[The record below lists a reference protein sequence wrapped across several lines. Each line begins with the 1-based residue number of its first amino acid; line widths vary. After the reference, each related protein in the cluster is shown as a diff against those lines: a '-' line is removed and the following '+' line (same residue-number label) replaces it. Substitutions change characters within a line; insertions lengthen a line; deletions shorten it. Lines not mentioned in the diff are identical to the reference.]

1 MRLYDTARGCETVP
15 MVEGGSTDA
24 SAELVR
30 RWLEPAP
37 DGGSR
42 RDAALSA
49 MRDAGKPA
57 DRDLRGINL
66 AGEDLAGVDLSQCD
80 LSGAHLSE
88 ATFEGARFLG
98 CHLEGATLYKAS
110 LQGCEFLGAHL
121 SGAEMSECR
130 AARAGFGGADLSRAT
145 LFGADLAGATLS
157 QSKLHDADL
166 RTANLEGARL
176 READLTGANLTRADL
191 RASDF
196 EGAELSSA
204 DFLDADL
211 RAARLKNVDGYE
223 RATWI
228 GADIRDVDF
237 CGAYM
242 VRRHIMDENFLYEFR
257 RRSRLSEV
265 MYRIW
270 WATSDCGRSFTRWAL
285 WVVFVAAV
293 FAGLY
298 ALVDIDYGDY
308 QTWLSPFY
316 YSVVTMTTLGYGD
329 VLPASGPAQVVA
341 MVEVILGY
349 VALGGLLS
357 IFANKMARR
366 AE

>member
-1 MRLYDTARGCETVP
+1 
-15 MVEGGSTDA
+15 MVDGNSRDE

-37 DGGSR
+37 GGGTR
-42 RDAALSA
+42 RDAALGA
-49 MRDAGKPA
+49 MRDAGRPA
-57 DRDLRGINL
+57 DPDLRGINL
-66 AGEDLAGVDLSQCD
+66 AGEDLSGVDLSQCD

-88 ATFEGARFLG
+88 ATFDGTRFLG

-110 LQGCEFLGAHL
+110 LEGCELLGAHL
-121 SGAEMSECR
+121 AGAELSECR
-130 AARAGFGGADLSRAT
+130 AARAGFGGADLTRAT
-145 LFGADLAGATLS
+145 LFGADLTGATLS
-157 QSKLHDADL
+157 KGNLRDADL
-166 RTANLEGARL
+166 RTARMEGARL
-176 READLTGANLTRADL
+176 READLSGANLARADL
-191 RASDF
+191 RSGDLEAAVLT
-196 EGAELSSA
+196 GA

-211 RAARLKNVDGYE
+211 RAAHLKNVSGYE

-242 VRRHIMDENFLYEFR
+242 VRRHIMDENFIHEFR
-257 RRSRLSEV
+257 RRGRLAEV

-270 WATSDCGRSFTRWAL
+270 WVTSDCGRSFTRWAL
-285 WVVFVAAV
+285 WVLLVAAA

-298 ALVDIDYGDY
+298 TFVDIDYGDH
-308 QTWLSPFY
+308 QTALSPLYF
-316 YSVVTMTTLGYGD
+316 SIVTMTTLGYGD
-329 VLPASGPAQVVA
+329 VLPASIAAQVIA
-341 MVEVILGY
+341 IIEVVLGY

>member
-1 MRLYDTARGCETVP
+1 
-15 MVEGGSTDA
+15 MVEPGSQDA
-24 SAELVR
+24 SEALVR
-30 RWLEPAP
+30 RWLEPVE
-37 DGGSR
+37 GGGTR

-49 MRDAGKPA
+49 LREAGRPA

-66 AGEDLAGVDLSQCD
+66 AGEDLSGVDFSQCD

-88 ATFEGARFLG
+88 ATFEGAKFLG
-98 CHLEGATLYKAS
+98 CHLEGATLFKAS
-110 LQGCEFLGAHL
+110 LEGCELLGAHL
-121 SGAEMSECR
+121 AGAELSECR
-130 AARAGFGGADLSRAT
+130 AARAGFGGANLTRAT
-145 LFGADLAGATLS
+145 LFGADLTGATLS
-157 QSKLHDADL
+157 QGNLEGADL
-166 RTANLEGARL
+166 RTAKLEGARL
-176 READLTGANLTRADL
+176 REAVLARTNLSRADLRSGDLEGADLTGA
-191 RASDF
+191 DF
-196 EGAELSSA
+196 H
-204 DFLDADL
+204 DADL
-211 RAARLKNVDGYE
+211 RAARLKNVTGYD

-242 VRRHIMDENFLYEFR
+242 VRRHIMDENFLDEFR

-285 WVVFVAAV
+285 WVAFVAVV

-298 ALVDIDYGDY
+298 SFVDLDFGDH
-308 QTWLSPFY
+308 QTWLSPLYF
-316 YSVVTMTTLGYGD
+316 SVVTMTTLGYGD
-329 VLPASGPAQVVA
+329 VLPASSPAQVVA
-341 MVEVILGY
+341 MAEVILGY